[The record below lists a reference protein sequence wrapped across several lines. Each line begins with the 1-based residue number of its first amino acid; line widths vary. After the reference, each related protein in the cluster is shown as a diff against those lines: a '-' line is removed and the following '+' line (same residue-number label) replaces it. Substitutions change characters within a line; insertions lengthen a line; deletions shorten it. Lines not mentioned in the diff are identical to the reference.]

1 MDFASIAN
9 KMIRAARLDVSL
21 YEEVEAD
28 EGATTEALVVVLIVA
43 IAGGI
48 GALGGGLGGFI
59 LAIVSALVGWVVF
72 AFLTYIIGTTLFG
85 GTATMGE
92 MLRTLG
98 YAYSPGVLD
107 ILTIVSVIPC
117 LGPLVALLIVLF
129 TWVWRLATTV
139 VAVRQALD
147 FDTTKAILTCL
158 LGWLAGVVVVFL
170 VSGLGAGLG
179 ALAR

>member
-1 MDFASIAN
+1 MDFTSIVN

-28 EGATTEALVVVLIVA
+28 EGATGEALVVVLIVA
-43 IAGGI
+43 IAAGI
-48 GALGGGLGGFI
+48 GALARGSGGFTMTI
-59 LAIVSALVGWVVF
+59 LGALIGWAVF
-72 AFLTYIIGTTLFG
+72 AFLTYIIGTALFN
-85 GTATMGE
+85 GTATYGE

-107 ILTIVSVIPC
+107 VLTIVAVIPC
-117 LGPLVALLIVLF
+117 LGPPVALLIAIV

-147 FDTTKAILTCL
+147 FDTTKAILTCI
-158 LGWLAGVVVVFL
+158 LGWLAGMVVVML
-170 VSGLGAGLG
+170 LSGVGVGLG
-179 ALAR
+179 ALTR

>member
-1 MDFASIAN
+1 MDFASIIN
-9 KMIRAARLDVSL
+9 RMIRAAQLDVSL

-28 EGATTEALVVVLIVA
+28 EGATTEALIVVLIVA

-48 GALGGGLGGFI
+48 GALATGPAGLI
-59 LAIVSALVGWVVF
+59 LGLVSAVIGWVVF
-72 AFLTYIIGTTLFG
+72 ALLTYFIGTTFFG
-85 GTATMGE
+85 GTATIGE

-117 LGPLVALLIVLF
+117 LGPFVAMLIVMV

-147 FDTTKAILTCL
+147 FDTTKAILTCV
-158 LGWLAGVVVVFL
+158 LGWLAGMVIVIL
-170 VSGLGAGLG
+170 LSGLGAGLG
-179 ALAR
+179 ALTR